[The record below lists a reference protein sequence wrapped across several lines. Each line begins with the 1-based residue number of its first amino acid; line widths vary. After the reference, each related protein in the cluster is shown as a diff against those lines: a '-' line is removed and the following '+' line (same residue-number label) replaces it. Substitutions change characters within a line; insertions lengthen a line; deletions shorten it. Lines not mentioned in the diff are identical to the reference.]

1 MENEDDANRVL
12 HTTRHRAESRTE
24 LSPELTRN
32 LNEFVQ
38 ANSLTLNTVLQGAWS
53 LLLGRY
59 AGVDDVVFGTVVSG
73 RTSEVADIERMIG
86 LFINTLPV
94 RVRLPDQQPVMDWL
108 HDLQDTN
115 LQIRQHE
122 HTPLN
127 LIRGWTDLPSGP
139 VFHTLFVFENYPV
152 ETLRGALRPEM
163 TRSEER
169 VDYPIGLVVMGHEVL
184 EIVVQYDTAF
194 FSAAMVE
201 LLLKRLTSICQQLT
215 DFPEQAL
222 GRVGLLSRK
231 EQMDILA
238 QGGASESASMSDDMD
253 LDDYIRSLSDPD
265 ELALL
270 EQAPLGSSG

>member
-1 MENEDDANRVL
+1 M
-12 HTTRHRAESRTE
+12 
-24 LSPELTRN
+24 
-32 LNEFVQ
+32 
-38 ANSLTLNTVLQGAWS
+38 
-53 LLLGRY
+53 
-59 AGVDDVVFGTVVSG
+59 
-73 RTSEVADIERMIG
+73 
-86 LFINTLPV
+86 
-94 RVRLPDQQPVMDWL
+94 
-108 HDLQDTN
+108 
-115 LQIRQHE
+115 
-122 HTPLN
+122 
-127 LIRGWTDLPSGP
+127 
-139 VFHTLFVFENYPV
+139 
-152 ETLRGALRPEM
+152 RPEM

-270 EQAPLGSSG
+270 EQLLLAALDE